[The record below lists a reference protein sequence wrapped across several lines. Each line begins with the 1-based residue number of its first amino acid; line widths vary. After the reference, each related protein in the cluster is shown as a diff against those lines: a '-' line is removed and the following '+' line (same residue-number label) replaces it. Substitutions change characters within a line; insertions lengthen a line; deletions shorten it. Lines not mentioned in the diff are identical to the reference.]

1 MNAVK
6 RHPLVV
12 FFVLAFALPW
22 LVWGTSIAQ
31 ANGLISFH
39 IPQPLAFWIGLTL
52 AAYVSAALTGGLP
65 AVKDL
70 LSRIVRWRVAPIWYV
85 VALTLTA
92 LISLAAILIYVVL
105 GGTYQA
111 TPSLSVRE
119 LLPTF
124 LFQVFFFL
132 LTEETA
138 WRGFALP
145 RLQARYS
152 ALVASL
158 ILGVLWGIWHLP
170 LVFIPDS
177 FQSTVNF
184 FGFVLSAVATTIQM
198 TWVFNHSKGSVLVAA
213 IFHAAIDTTIA
224 YSNVMTGGSQLFWIF
239 VGLQCAVAVV
249 IVLTQGAA
257 HLARKA
263 DLSQTTYPPTTS

>member
-1 MNAVK
+1 M
-6 RHPLVV
+6 
-12 FFVLAFALPW
+12 
-22 LVWGTSIAQ
+22 
-31 ANGLISFH
+31 ISFH

-119 LLPTF
+119 LLPAF

>member
-1 MNAVK
+1 
-6 RHPLVV
+6 
-12 FFVLAFALPW
+12 
-22 LVWGTSIAQ
+22 
-31 ANGLISFH
+31 
-39 IPQPLAFWIGLTL
+39 
-52 AAYVSAALTGGLP
+52 
-65 AVKDL
+65 
-70 LSRIVRWRVAPIWYV
+70 
-85 VALTLTA
+85 
-92 LISLAAILIYVVL
+92 
-105 GGTYQA
+105 
-111 TPSLSVRE
+111 
-119 LLPTF
+119 
-124 LFQVFFFL
+124 
-132 LTEETA
+132 
-138 WRGFALP
+138 
-145 RLQARYS
+145 
-152 ALVASL
+152 
-158 ILGVLWGIWHLP
+158 VLWGIWHLP

-239 VGLQCAVAVV
+239 VGLQCVVAVV